1 MTKVPW
7 MVTPIEFLGVDAEIT
22 GSSYLPSKV
31 IVTIIIL
38 NIMLLLII
46 TLIIISI
53 LLFSDQLMPLIQG
66 KEAAGAAAKS
76 SSEGAKSSVFQA
88 RNQII
93 TSFRMTTNLYC
104 H

>member
-38 NIMLLLII
+38 NTMLLLLII

-53 LLFSDQLMPLIQG
+53 LLFMI
-66 KEAAGAAAKS
+66 S
-76 SSEGAKSSVFQA
+76 S
-88 RNQII
+88 R
-93 TSFRMTTNLYC
+93 R
-104 H
+104 

>member
-1 MTKVPW
+1 MTQVPW

-38 NIMLLLII
+38 NSMLLLII

-53 LLFSDQLMPLIQG
+53 LLFRINSQQRCSRARKQPAQQPRAAV
-66 KEAAGAAAKS
+66 KEQSRA
-76 SSEGAKSSVFQA
+76 F
-88 RNQII
+88 
-93 TSFRMTTNLYC
+93 FR
-104 H
+104 

>member
-38 NIMLLLII
+38 NSMLLLLLII
-46 TLIIISI
+46 TLIIMSI
-53 LLFSDQLMPLIQG
+53 PLF
-66 KEAAGAAAKS
+66 
-76 SSEGAKSSVFQA
+76 F
-88 RNQII
+88 
-93 TSFRMTTNLYC
+93 
-104 H
+104 